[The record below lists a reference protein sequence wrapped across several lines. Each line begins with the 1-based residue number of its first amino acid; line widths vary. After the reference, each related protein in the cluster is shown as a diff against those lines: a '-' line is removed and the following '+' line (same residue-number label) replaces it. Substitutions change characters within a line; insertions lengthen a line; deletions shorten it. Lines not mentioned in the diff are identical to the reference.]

1 MQLMVS
7 ICNFKS
13 TAIIALVLALSM
25 VLESAAALPAAIAAP
40 LLKAVTTSVVG
51 LGVTVPVGVVALLQR
66 VSGSVGL
73 APPTASMLAD
83 ENPKSECALFRHVP
97 ELADKL
103 AWRSLGAL
111 KTTPIHKCKVPSLL
125 LSSSSG
131 NKNNMEEDLEFLVK
145 REDLLSPLYGG
156 NKVRTL
162 QHQLAICEARRERG
176 ETSFRQLVSV
186 GTGGS
191 NQIIATIVH
200 ARSLGWGDDETDKK
214 DGVAPGPPPS
224 RVNLCYLD
232 KDEPDLDNTLNM
244 LSALSFPNIGW
255 RYNWGQLS
263 TLKVPAFLNAIRGA
277 WSQKDCV
284 PMMVGGNCASGVL
297 GQVGGMIE
305 LAEQIAAGE
314 SPDPRRIYL
323 PVGSA
328 CTISGLII
336 GTVLARR
343 LGIPALSSDG
353 DFKIVGCL
361 VHDIATKLQGL
372 CGLYT
377 NPRLGFMPLTVTYSV
392 KKACAALLELGGP
405 DLEADALEFIKT
417 SVEIRADPVV
427 VGPYGGH
434 SEATRAAAR
443 LYDEKGSAVDAAGKE
458 VKNLWVCG
466 HFVGKAL
473 EPMLRD
479 LEKAKSSTS
488 SSGDEETT
496 APNYMLWMT
505 KSAVQPRG
513 SVDEWSIMLKENE
526 QVLQWANEGKAE
538 SSLRPA
544 RVSTRD
550 GSPDDYRSVM
560 TKVL

>member
-1 MQLMVS
+1 MSMNS
-7 ICNFKS
+7 FK
-13 TAIIALVLALSM
+13 TAFLVLLASIM
-25 VLESAAALPAAIAAP
+25 VLESAAFAALPV
-40 LLKAVTTSVVG
+40 LKAVATSVIG
-51 LGVTVPVGVVALLQR
+51 LGVTVPVGVVAMLRR

-73 APPTASMLAD
+73 APPTKSMLAD
-83 ENPKSECALFRHVP
+83 ENPKSECALFRHLP
-97 ELADKL
+97 DLADKL

-111 KTTPIHKCKVPSLL
+111 KTTPIHTCKIP
-125 LSSSSG
+125 SSSLSG
-131 NKNNMEEDLEFLVK
+131 KQTIDLEFLVK

-186 GTGGS
+186 GTAGS
-191 NQIIATIVH
+191 NQIIATLVH
-200 ARSLGWGDDETDKK
+200 GRGLGWGSEEETD
-214 DGVAPGPPPS
+214 VAGRPAPS

-255 RYNWGQLS
+255 RYNWGQMS
-263 TLKVPAFLNAIRGA
+263 TLGVSAFLRAIRGA
-277 WSQKDCV
+277 WSQKDFII
-284 PMMVGGNCASGVL
+284 MMLGGNCPSGVL
-297 GQVGGMIE
+297 GQIGGMLE
-305 LAEQIAAGE
+305 LAEQISAGE
-314 SPDPRRIYL
+314 SADPRRIYL
-323 PVGSA
+323 PIGSA

-343 LGIPALSSDG
+343 LGIPALSHP
-353 DFKIVGCL
+353 DFKIVGCT
-361 VHDIATKLQGL
+361 VHPIFAKLQGMF
-372 CGLYT
+372 GLHT
-377 NPRLGFMPLTVTYSV
+377 NPRMGFMPLTVTYSV
-392 KKACAALLELGGP
+392 KKACAAMVELGGP

-417 SVEIRADPVV
+417 SVEIRADQVV

-443 LYDEKGSAVDAAGKE
+443 LYDDKGSTVDSAGKAAN
-458 VKNLWVCG
+458 NLWVCG

-473 EPMLRD
+473 EPLLRD
-479 LEKAKSSTS
+479 LEKAKSTASTITGS
-488 SSGDEETT
+488 EETT
-496 APNYMLWMT
+496 PNYMLWMT

-513 SVDEWSIMLKENE
+513 TVDEWSIMLKENE

-544 RVSTRD
+544 RVSTKD

-560 TKVL
+560 TKVM

>member
-1 MQLMVS
+1 MGSMMS
-7 ICNFKS
+7 SFKT
-13 TAIIALVLALSM
+13 TAILALVLASSM
-25 VLESAAALPAAIAAP
+25 VLESAALPPALP

-51 LGVTVPVGVVALLQR
+51 LGVAVPLGVIAMLRR

-73 APPTASMLAD
+73 APPTKSMLAE
-83 ENPKSECALFRHVP
+83 ENPKSECALFRHLP
-97 ELADKL
+97 DLADKL

-111 KTTPIHKCKVPSLL
+111 KTTPIHKCQLPSL
-125 LSSSSG
+125 LSSSSDGGG
-131 NKNNMEEDLEFLVK
+131 NNQKINLEFLVK

-200 ARSLGWGDDETDKK
+200 GRGLGWGDEK
-214 DGVAPGPPPS
+214 DDASQGPAPPS

-244 LSALSFPNIGW
+244 LSAFSFPNIGW

-263 TLKVPAFLNAIRGA
+263 TIGASTLLGAIRGA
-277 WSQKDCV
+277 WSQKDHI
-284 PMMVGGNCASGVL
+284 PMMLGGNCPSGVL
-297 GQVGGMIE
+297 GQVGGALE

-343 LGIPALSSDG
+343 LGIPALSHP
-353 DFKIVGCL
+353 DFKIVGCT
-361 VHDIATKLQGL
+361 VHDGITKLHGL
-372 CGLYT
+372 FGLYT
-377 NPRLGFMPLTVTYSV
+377 NPRLGFMPLTVTHSV
-392 KKACAALLELGGP
+392 QSACAALVELGGP
-405 DLEADALEFIKT
+405 DLAADALEFIKT

-443 LYDEKGSAVDAAGKE
+443 LYDDKGSVVDAAGKE
-458 VKNLWVCG
+458 AKKLWVCG

-473 EPMLRD
+473 EPLLRD
-479 LEKAKSSTS
+479 LEKAKSATTS
-488 SSGDEETT
+488 SSSSSISEETI
-496 APNYMLWMT
+496 PNYMLWMT
-505 KSAVQPRG
+505 KSAIQPRG

-544 RVSTRD
+544 IVSTRD

>member
-1 MQLMVS
+1 LNFIRNDTLSHTVGHNIKS
-7 ICNFKS
+7 IS
-13 TAIIALVLALSM
+13 
-25 VLESAAALPAAIAAP
+25 
-40 LLKAVTTSVVG
+40 SV
-51 LGVTVPVGVVALLQR
+51 
-66 VSGSVGL
+66 
-73 APPTASMLAD
+73 APPTPSMLED
-83 ENPKSECALFRHVP
+83 ENPKSECALFRHLP
-97 ELADKL
+97 DLADKL
-103 AWRSLGAL
+103 AWRSLGAV
-111 KTTPIHKCKVPSLL
+111 KTTPIHKCQIPSFA
-125 LSSSSG
+125 SG
-131 NKNNMEEDLEFLVK
+131 NNNIKLEFLVK
-145 REDLLSPLYGG
+145 REDLISPLYGG

-176 ETSFRQLVSV
+176 DTGFRQLVSI

-191 NQIIATIVH
+191 NQILATLVH
-200 ARSLGWGDDETDKK
+200 GRSLGWGGDDDEK
-214 DGVAPGPPPS
+214 DDADSAGLAPP

-263 TLKVPAFLNAIRGA
+263 TLGVSAFLSAIRGA
-277 WSQKDCV
+277 WSQTDYI
-284 PMMVGGNCASGVL
+284 PMMIGGNCPSGVL
-297 GQVGGMIE
+297 GQVGGMLE
-305 LAEQIAAGE
+305 LAEQIAAGT

-343 LGIPALSSDG
+343 LGLPALSHP

-361 VHDIATKLQGL
+361 VHDGIAKLQGL
-372 CGLYT
+372 FGLFT
-377 NPRLGFMPLTVTYSV
+377 NPRLGFMPLTITYSV
-392 KKACAALLELGGP
+392 KAACAALIELGGP
-405 DLEADALEFIKT
+405 DLTAEALEFIQT
-417 SVEIRADPVV
+417 SVEIRADPSI

-434 SEATRAAAR
+434 SEATRAAAK
-443 LYDEKGSAVDAAGKE
+443 LYDDKGSVVDAAGKE
-458 VKNLWVCG
+458 AKSLWVCG

-473 EPMLRD
+473 EPLLRD
-479 LEKAKSSTS
+479 LETAKSSTTS
-488 SSGDEETT
+488 ASMSDEKPT
-496 APNYMLWMT
+496 PKYMLWMT

-513 SVDEWSIMLKENE
+513 SVDEWSILLKENE

-544 RVSTRD
+544 KISTRD
-550 GSPDDYRSVM
+550 GSPEDYRSVM

>member
-1 MQLMVS
+1 MGS
-7 ICNFKS
+7 IASFKS
-13 TAIIALVLALSM
+13 TATLTLLFAISM
-25 VLESAAALPAAIAAP
+25 VLESAAALPAALALP
-40 LLKAVTTSVVG
+40 LLKAVATSVVG
-51 LGVTVPVGVVALLQR
+51 LGVAVPVGAVAMLRR
-66 VSGSVGL
+66 VSDSVGL
-73 APPTASMLAD
+73 APPTASMLTD
-83 ENPKSECALFRHVP
+83 ENATSECALFRHLP

-103 AWRSLGAL
+103 AWRSLGAV
-111 KTTPIHKCKVPSLL
+111 KTTPIHKCKIPSLL
-125 LSSSSG
+125 LSSSG
-131 NKNNMEEDLEFLVK
+131 NNNNMNIEFLVK
-145 REDLLSPLYGG
+145 REDLISPLYGG

-176 ETSFRQLVSV
+176 EASFRQLVSL

-191 NQIIATIVH
+191 NQIIATVVH
-200 ARSLGWGDDETDKK
+200 GRGLGWGDDEKGDI
-214 DGVAPGPPPS
+214 ASGPPPS

-255 RYNWGQLS
+255 RYNWGQLNTLRVS
-263 TLKVPAFLNAIRGA
+263 TFLSAIRGA
-277 WSQKDCV
+277 WSQKDHI
-284 PMMVGGNCASGVL
+284 PMMVGGNCPSGVL
-297 GQVGGMIE
+297 GQVGGMLE

-343 LGIPALSSDG
+343 LGIPALSHA

-361 VHDIATKLQGL
+361 VHDGATKLQGL
-372 CGLYT
+372 FGLYT

-392 KKACAALLELGGP
+392 KKACAAILELGGP

-434 SEATRAAAR
+434 SEFTRATSK
-443 LYDEKGSAVDAAGKE
+443 LYDDKGSTVDAAGKGA
-458 VKNLWVCG
+458 KNLWVCG

-473 EPMLRD
+473 EPMIRD
-479 LEKAKSSTS
+479 LEKAKSSTRT
-488 SSGDEETT
+488 SGDEETAT
-496 APNYMLWMT
+496 PNYMLWMT

-513 SVDEWSIMLKENE
+513 SVDEWGIMLKENE

-544 RVSTRD
+544 RVSTRH
-550 GSPDDYRSVM
+550 GSPVDYRSVM
-560 TKVL
+560 TKVM